1 MEMKKGGFV
10 YTLYNYRVVFAL
22 ILLGILLSMAISF
35 IIPLASAANN
45 DAFVISP
52 VVGQT
57 PTPTPPSM
65 VTTQPVMVSSNK
77 TPYNNNTRIGQGDC
91 VEMGGVYDITGVIG
105 YSFSL
110 PDNYFAYYGK
120 YVTSFDP
127 TSDDDTNILYKY
139 TLPYQRAKLVKFY
152 IDPIIFKDRVGFWY
166 QYTGEYERS
175 ANKRAFLVSDNC
187 TPVEKPQYN
196 NAIPVITG
204 SDKTIIIENQTVLET
219 RHVSDIVLARGDP
232 LYINATAGEF
242 QAWLF
247 GGITSVLAKEINTTS
262 NNIIFDT
269 VDTKNWGAG
278 SYTLILEDS
287 GKNGIYEI
295 GYEID
300 TRTPDKKDLLVP
312 ALRSLDIVDVT
323 GYQPSMIRDKLEKMI
338 TENTDD
344 NYIKYKVEVQNPS
357 VEIVGYQEIRTQTA
371 NYLEIVGYT
380 NKIPNTPVTIYI
392 DLDTANKYKPIV
404 VYATDTGAGN
414 YRTFNAYFDIEY
426 NEMPPGDHSITTKLS
441 DGTFSKVDF
450 YVYEELTPVTRPKY
464 YKFVGGDPYIP
475 IPTPIVVTKEVIKE
489 VVKTEYKT
497 VIQKEE
503 VDYNT
508 LAKNVIMTLVI
519 PVVVTGVVV
528 VIPGI
533 YLITVAIRAFAARRK
548 KNIKIEEVEVAKDDQ
563 KDI

>member
-1 MEMKKGGFV
+1 MKKGGFV

-22 ILLGILLSMAISF
+22 ILLGIILSMAISF

-45 DAFVISP
+45 ETFVVATIAPTP
-52 VVGQT
+52 V
-57 PTPTPPSM
+57 PTPTPI
-65 VTTQPVMVSSNK
+65 VTAVPVIVATSNK

-91 VEMGGVYDITGVIG
+91 VELGGVYDITGVIG

-127 TSDDDTNILYKY
+127 TSDDDTNVLYKY
-139 TLPYQRAKLVKFY
+139 TLPFQRAKLIQFY
-152 IDPIIFKDRVGFWY
+152 IDPVIFKERVGFWY

-187 TPVEKPQYN
+187 TPVDKPQYN
-196 NAIPVITG
+196 NAIPVVAG
-204 SDKTIIIENQTVLET
+204 SENKTIIIPNQTVLET

-232 LYINATAGEF
+232 LYINATPGEF

-247 GGITSVLAKEINTTS
+247 GGITSVLAKEINTTG
-262 NNIIFDT
+262 NKIIFDT

-287 GKNGIYEI
+287 GRNGIYEI
-295 GYEID
+295 GYEVD

-312 ALRSLDIVDVT
+312 ALRSLDIVDIT
-323 GYQPSMIRDKLEKMI
+323 GYQPSMIREELEKMI
-338 TENTDD
+338 PENKDD
-344 NYIKYKVEVQNPS
+344 TYIKYKIEVQNPY
-357 VEIVGYQEIRTQTA
+357 VEIVGYQEIQTQKA

-414 YRTFNAYFDIEY
+414 YRTFHAYFDIEY
-426 NEMPPGDHSITTKLS
+426 NEMPAGDHSITAKLS

-450 YVYEELTPVTRPKY
+450 YIYEELAPVNRTKY

-497 VIQKEE
+497 VIQKDP
-503 VDYNT
+503 VDYDA
-508 LAKNVIMTLVI
+508 LAKNVIMTLVL
-519 PVVVTGVVV
+519 PVVILIMVG

-533 YLITVAIRAFAARRK
+533 YLITVAVRAFAARRK
-548 KNIKIEEVEVAKDDQ
+548 KNIKVEVVEVIDDDQ
-563 KDI
+563 TGI